1 MPFSAK
7 SLDFL
12 FENTLN
18 DSKVWFNEHKEDYK
32 QNIVLPFAKL
42 VTDLTDT
49 MLEID
54 PDFIC
59 DPKKIS
65 RLYRDARYSKGKSIF
80 RDYVWYSFSRS
91 REAYDHP
98 GFYFSISPNGFD
110 YGCGYYTA
118 STETM
123 NILRGLIL
131 NDDKV
136 WKAALKAYKGQSV
149 FELYG
154 DMYKRDRYPEESP
167 ERKNWLNRRQI
178 GLSCESKDFQLLFS
192 DRLAEKVAEDFKSI
206 APIYKLFITASGEA
220 PAGRVYPHP

>member
-32 QNIVLPFAKL
+32 QNVVLPFAKL

-54 PDFIC
+54 DRFIC

-91 REAYDHP
+91 REAYDVP
-98 GFYFSISPNGFD
+98 GYYFSISPNGFD
-110 YGCGYYTA
+110 YGCGYYYA
-118 STETM
+118 STDTM
-123 NILRGLIL
+123 NVLRGLIL
-131 NDDKV
+131 SDDNV
-136 WKAALKAYKGQSV
+136 WKAALKAYKEQDI

-167 ERKNWLNRRQI
+167 EKRNWLNRRQI
-178 GLSCESKDFQLLFS
+178 GVSCESKDFQLLFS
-192 DRLAEKVAEDFKSI
+192 DRLAEKVAEDFKAI
-206 APIYKLFITASGEA
+206 APVYKLFITATEKKND
-220 PAGRVYPHP
+220 Y

>member
-1 MPFSAK
+1 MPFSAR

-18 DSKVWFNEHKEDYK
+18 DSKVWFNEHKEEYK

-54 PDFIC
+54 SEFIC
-59 DPKKIS
+59 DPKRIS
-65 RLYRDARYSKGKSIF
+65 RLYRDARYSKGKSVF

-91 REAYDHP
+91 REAYDFP
-98 GFYFSISPNGFD
+98 GYYFSISPKGFD
-110 YGCGYYTA
+110 YGCGYYYA

-131 NDDKV
+131 SGDKTA
-136 WKAALKAYKGQSV
+136 KSALKAYKEQDI

-154 DMYKRDRYPEESP
+154 EMYKRDRYPEESP
-167 ERKNWLNRRQI
+167 EKRNWLNRRQI
-178 GLSCESKDFQLLFS
+178 GLSCESKDFDLLFS
-192 DRLAEKVAEDFKSI
+192 DRLAEKIAADFKKI
-206 APIYKLFITASGEA
+206 APVYKLFITATERKNKENPS
-220 PAGRVYPHP
+220 VS

>member
-1 MPFSAK
+1 MSFSAK

-32 QNIVLPFAKL
+32 QNVVLPFAEL

-49 MLEID
+49 MLGID
-54 PDFIC
+54 DSFIC

-91 REAYDHP
+91 REAYDVP
-98 GFYFSISPNGFD
+98 GYYFSISPGGFS
-110 YGCGYYTA
+110 YGCGYYYA

-131 NDDKV
+131 SNDKV
-136 WKAALKAYKGQSV
+136 WKSALKAYKSQNT

-154 DMYKRDRYPEESP
+154 EMYKRDHYPEETD
-167 ERKNWLNRRQI
+167 ERREWLNRRQI
-178 GLSCESKDFQLLFS
+178 GVSCDSKDFDLLFS
-192 DRLAEKVAEDFKSI
+192 DRLAEKVAADFKAI
-206 APIYKLFITASGEA
+206 APVYDLFIIVSEKKNAKIKG
-220 PAGRVYPHP
+220 

>member
-54 PDFIC
+54 DGFIC
-59 DPKKIS
+59 DPKRIS

-98 GFYFSISPNGFD
+98 GYYFSISPGGFD
-110 YGCGYYTA
+110 YGCGYYYA
-118 STETM
+118 STDTM
-123 NILRGLIL
+123 NILRSLIL
-131 NDDKV
+131 SND
-136 WKAALKAYKGQSV
+136 KAAKSALKAYKEQSV

-154 DMYKRDRYPEESP
+154 EMYKRDRYPEESP

-178 GLSCESKDFQLLFS
+178 GLSCESKDFDLLFS
-192 DRLAEKVAEDFKSI
+192 DKLAEKIAADFKAI
-206 APIYKLFITASGEA
+206 APVYKLFITATEQKKKEL
-220 PAGRVYPHP
+220 

>member
-18 DSKVWFNEHKEDYK
+18 DSKLWFNEHKDDYK
-32 QNIVLPFAKL
+32 QNVILPFAEL
-42 VTDLTDT
+42 VTSLTDT

-54 PDFIC
+54 GDLIC

-98 GFYFSISPNGFD
+98 GYYFSISPNGFD
-110 YGCGYYTA
+110 YGCGYYSA

-131 NDDKV
+131 NNDNTA
-136 WKAALKAYKGQSV
+136 KAALKAYREQDV

-154 DMYKRDRYPEESP
+154 EMYKRDRYPDETA
-167 ERKNWLNRRQI
+167 ERRNWLNRRQI
-178 GLSCESKDFQLLFS
+178 GVSCESKDFDLLFS
-192 DRLAEKVAEDFKSI
+192 DRLAGKIAADFKAI
-206 APIYKLFITASGEA
+206 APVYKLFITATEKKKG
-220 PAGRVYPHP
+220 

>member
-32 QNIVLPFAKL
+32 QNVVLPFAKL

-54 PDFIC
+54 SDFIC
-59 DPKKIS
+59 DPKRIS

-98 GFYFSISPNGFD
+98 GYYFSISPNGFD
-110 YGCGYYTA
+110 YGCGYYYA
-118 STETM
+118 STDTM
-123 NILRGLIL
+123 NVLRGLIL
-131 NDDKV
+131 SDDKV
-136 WKAALKAYKGQSV
+136 WKSALKAYKEQDI

-167 ERKNWLNRRQI
+167 ERRDWLNRRQI
-178 GLSCESKDFQLLFS
+178 GLSCESKDFEMLFS
-192 DRLAEKVAEDFKSI
+192 DRLAEKAAEDFKAI
-206 APIYKLFITASGEA
+206 APVYKLFITAMERKNA
-220 PAGRVYPHP
+220 L

>member
-32 QNIVLPFAKL
+32 QNVIIPFAEL
-42 VTDLTDT
+42 VTALTDT

-54 PDFIC
+54 SGFIC
-59 DPKKIS
+59 DPKRIS

-98 GFYFSISPNGFD
+98 GYYFSISPNGFD

-118 STETM
+118 STDTM
-123 NILRGLIL
+123 NIIRSLIL
-131 NDDKV
+131 SDDKAA
-136 WKAALKAYKGQSV
+136 KAALKAYKEQDV

-154 DMYKRDRYPEESP
+154 EMYTRDRYPEESP

-178 GLSCESKDFQLLFS
+178 GVSCESKDFDLLFS
-192 DRLAEKVAEDFKSI
+192 DKLAEKIAADFKAI
-206 APIYKLFITASGEA
+206 APVYKLFITATEKNKA
-220 PAGRVYPHP
+220 EP

>member
-32 QNIVLPFAKL
+32 QNVVLPFAEL
-42 VTDLTDT
+42 VTSLTDT

-54 PDFIC
+54 GDFIC

-98 GFYFSISPNGFD
+98 GYYFSISPNGFD
-110 YGCGYYTA
+110 YGCGYYAA

-131 NDDKV
+131 SGDKTA
-136 WKAALKAYKGQSV
+136 KAALKAYKEQSV

-154 DMYKRDRYPEESP
+154 EMYKRDHYPDESP
-167 ERKNWLNRRQI
+167 EKRDWLNRRQI
-178 GLSCESKDFQLLFS
+178 GVSCESKDFQLLFS
-192 DRLAEKVAEDFKSI
+192 DRLAEKVAADFKAI
-206 APIYKLFITASGEA
+206 APVYKLFITATEKNKA
-220 PAGRVYPHP
+220 EP